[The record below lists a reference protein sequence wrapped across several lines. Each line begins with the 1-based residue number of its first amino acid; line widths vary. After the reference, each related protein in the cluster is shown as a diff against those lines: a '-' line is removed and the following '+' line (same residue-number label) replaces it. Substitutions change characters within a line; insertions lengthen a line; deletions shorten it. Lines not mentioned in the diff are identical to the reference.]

1 MIDVASAA
9 GVSLS
14 TVSRSLSGNAGVS
27 ETTRNRIRKIA
38 EELGYVVSPE
48 ASRLSSGR
56 TGRVGFVTPT
66 INEWFYAS
74 VIAGATLVLAAHG
87 IDVMLY
93 PVTDSASRAA
103 FFDELPARRKVDA
116 LIVIAFP
123 LTDYEWERLDSMHVH
138 AVVVGI
144 LDPLR
149 PSVGVDDEEVGRQA
163 AHHLLALG
171 HVRPGMITC
180 VDPEGFH
187 YSSDISRE
195 RGFRVALAEAGH
207 AIDEDLVVSVP
218 WGIDGGATGMNR
230 LMSLPRLPS
239 AVFAFSDEVA
249 FGALRSLRRV
259 GLEVPEDISLI
270 GVDDHPMAE
279 SVDLTTIRQDPI
291 EQGRAAARLCLDL
304 LNGDS
309 PLQQIR
315 HETSLIPRRS
325 TMPPHG
331 RDPELRGRVT
341 AP

>member
-14 TVSRSLSGNAGVS
+14 TVSRSLSGNAGGVS

-144 LDPLR
+144 LDPPCGPR
-149 PSVGVDDEEVGRQA
+149 WAWMTKRSAVKPPTICSHWV
-163 AHHLLALG
+163 
-171 HVRPGMITC
+171 M
-180 VDPEGFH
+180 
-187 YSSDISRE
+187 S
-195 RGFRVALAEAGH
+195 ALA
-207 AIDEDLVVSVP
+207 
-218 WGIDGGATGMNR
+218 
-230 LMSLPRLPS
+230 
-239 AVFAFSDEVA
+239 
-249 FGALRSLRRV
+249 
-259 GLEVPEDISLI
+259 
-270 GVDDHPMAE
+270 
-279 SVDLTTIRQDPI
+279 
-291 EQGRAAARLCLDL
+291 
-304 LNGDS
+304 
-309 PLQQIR
+309 
-315 HETSLIPRRS
+315 
-325 TMPPHG
+325 
-331 RDPELRGRVT
+331 
-341 AP
+341 